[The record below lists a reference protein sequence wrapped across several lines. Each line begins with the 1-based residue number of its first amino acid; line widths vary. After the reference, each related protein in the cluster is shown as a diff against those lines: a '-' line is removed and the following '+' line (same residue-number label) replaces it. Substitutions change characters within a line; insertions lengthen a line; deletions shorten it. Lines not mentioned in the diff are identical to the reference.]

1 MGRSTDNV
9 SANEAA
15 HLMNEVQRRRRWTF
29 FQKLRVAQ
37 EASVPGMTVTS
48 VARKYGMAPSQ
59 LFRWRKLLLKGSQEI
74 ASASDQGFAQGE
86 LRELKRR
93 VRELERLL
101 GRATLENEILRETVA
116 LEKSRSQP
124 GEGRGPLTDRYR

>member
-116 LEKSRSQP
+116 LDKSRNQP
-124 GEGRGPLTDRYR
+124 GEIRGPLTDRYR

>member
-1 MGRSTDNV
+1 MAKGTDIV
-9 SANEAA
+9 SDIEPA
-15 HLMNEVQRRRRWTF
+15 HVMNEVQHRRRWTF
-29 FQKLRVAQ
+29 LQKLRVAQ

-59 LFRWRKLLLKGSQEI
+59 LFRWRKLLLNAGQEI
-74 ASASDQGFAQGE
+74 VSASDQGFADGE

-116 LEKSRSQP
+116 LGKSRIQS
-124 GEGRGPLTDRYR
+124 GKDRRPLIERYR

>member
-1 MGRSTDNV
+1 
-9 SANEAA
+9 
-15 HLMNEVQRRRRWTF
+15 
-29 FQKLRVAQ
+29 
-37 EASVPGMTVTS
+37 MTVTS

-116 LEKSRSQP
+116 LEKSRNQP
-124 GEGRGPLTDRYR
+124 GEIRGPLTDRYR